1 MNKKKGR
8 GSLIVLSG
16 PSGVGKGTICKE
28 LKKQRKHLWLSV
40 SMTTRKPRPNEQ
52 DGVDYYFIS
61 KEEFEEK
68 IKNHEL
74 LEYAQVHNHDYY
86 GTPKEKIA
94 RHINDG
100 DDVILEIDIEGALQ
114 VKENH
119 PEALFIF
126 IMPPSMEEL
135 INRLIQRGTESKE
148 KIVKRFRKAYQEIN
162 EVTKYNY
169 VVINDQLDK
178 AVYKVNAILTAE
190 RSRVDRMEDILLNTK
205 AEAMHELLVE
215 KDLINEPFQL

>member
-1 MNKKKGR
+1 
-8 GSLIVLSG
+8 
-16 PSGVGKGTICKE
+16 
-28 LKKQRKHLWLSV
+28 
-40 SMTTRKPRPNEQ
+40 
-52 DGVDYYFIS
+52 
-61 KEEFEEK
+61 
-68 IKNHEL
+68 
-74 LEYAQVHNHDYY
+74 
-86 GTPKEKIA
+86 
-94 RHINDG
+94 
-100 DDVILEIDIEGALQ
+100 
-114 VKENH
+114 
-119 PEALFIF
+119 
-126 IMPPSMEEL
+126 MPPSMEEL